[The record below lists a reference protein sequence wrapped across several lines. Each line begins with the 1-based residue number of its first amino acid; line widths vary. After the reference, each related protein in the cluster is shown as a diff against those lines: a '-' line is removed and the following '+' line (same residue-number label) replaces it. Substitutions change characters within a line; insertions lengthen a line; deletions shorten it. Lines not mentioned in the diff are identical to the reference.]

1 MNTPDEFATLQE
13 VPYPNVMEEDHYR
26 DIGSK
31 PLKFLGTKMPSFLA
45 VDFYCG
51 AGGTTRGLL
60 DAGGYVICGIDK
72 EESNRLTYQRNNRN
86 YTLDEGEP
94 RFLALDMFPSC
105 PDYPKGQQ
113 HEVWTELRK
122 LIPYYRARLPGVPLL
137 FVICA
142 PCQSFTRFVQRKM
155 TTERIQSRARELNLL
170 SQTVG
175 FIAEFQPEM
184 IISENVAR
192 IRTGQF
198 RHIWSDFEDDLRD
211 LEYAVGENQVC
222 ASRFGVP
229 QHRRRSVLLAIQ
241 KEKGCEQ
248 TLDLP
253 VPDRDPNAQILS
265 AREAIGYLPPLEA
278 GERSKD
284 IPNHVCQNL
293 TEINR
298 HRLMSVKPG
307 EPNLGFSKT
316 PYGDLSLPCHR
327 RHADKGGSGFS
338 DVYTR
343 IHPDR
348 PSPTLTT
355 KFLNISNG
363 RFGHYDEKQIRAL
376 SLREG
381 ASLQSFEA
389 NYEFYGDSMGDI
401 ARMIGNAV
409 PPELS
414 AYMAKWAL
422 GLWRDLGVTAAR

>member
-1 MNTPDEFATLQE
+1 MNFQDESSLPQTEAHPSVSEEVIRKYIENRNRKTL
-13 VPYPNVMEEDHYR
+13 H
-26 DIGSK
+26 SA
-31 PLKFLGTKMPSFLA
+31 MPEFLA

-72 EESNRLTYQRNNRN
+72 EESYRLTYQRNNRN

-94 RFLALDMFPSC
+94 SFLALDMFPNC
-105 PDYPKGQQ
+105 PDYPLGQQ
-113 HEVWTELRK
+113 HVVWTELRK
-122 LIPYYRARLPGVPLL
+122 LIPYHRAMLPGVPLL

-142 PCQSFTRFVQRKM
+142 PCQSFTRFVQRNM
-155 TTERIQSRARELNLL
+155 TTERIQIRARELDLL
-170 SQTVG
+170 SQTLG

-184 IISENVAR
+184 VISENVAR

-198 RHIWSDFEDDLRD
+198 RHIWSQFESDLRD
-211 LEYAVGENQVC
+211 LGYAVGEDQVC

-229 QHRRRSVLLAIQ
+229 QYRRRSVLLAIR
-241 KEKGCEQ
+241 KEDECKQ
-248 TLDLP
+248 TSDLP
-253 VPDRDPNAQILS
+253 VPDRDPQAQIHS
-265 AREAIGYLPPLEA
+265 TREAIGYLPPLEA

-284 IPNHVCQNL
+284 IPNHMCQNL

-307 EPNLGFSKT
+307 ESNLGFSET

-327 RHADKGGSGFS
+327 RHADKGGRGFS

-343 IHPDR
+343 MHPDR

-363 RFGHYDEKQIRAL
+363 RFGHFDEKQIRGL

-381 ASLQSFEA
+381 ASLQSFEV

-409 PPELS
+409 PPKLS
-414 AYMAKWAL
+414 EYMAKWLL
-422 GLWRDLGVTAAR
+422 GLWRDPKVTAAR

>member
-1 MNTPDEFATLQE
+1 MNFQDESG
-13 VPYPNVMEEDHYR
+13 VPQTEAYPRVSEEAVR
-26 DIGSK
+26 RNIRSK
-31 PLKFLGTKMPSFLA
+31 HQKTRHTKIPEFLA
-45 VDFYCG
+45 VDLYCG

-60 DAGGYVICGIDK
+60 DSGGYVICGVDK
-72 EESNRLTYQRNNRN
+72 EESYRLTYQRNNRN

-94 RFLALDMFPSC
+94 RFLALDMFPNC
-105 PDYPKGQQ
+105 PDYPQGQQ

-122 LIPYYRARLPGVPLL
+122 LIPYYRAMLPGVPLL

-170 SQTVG
+170 SQTIE

-198 RHIWSDFEDDLRD
+198 RHIWSDFEGDLRD
-211 LEYAVGENQVC
+211 LGYAVGEDRVC

-229 QHRRRSVLLAIQ
+229 QYRRRSVLLAIQ
-241 KEKGCEQ
+241 KESGCEQ
-248 TLDLP
+248 TMDLP

-265 AREAIGYLPPLEA
+265 AREAIGYLPPLGA

-307 EPNLGFSKT
+307 EPNLGFSET

-327 RHADKGGSGFS
+327 RHADKGGRGFS

-409 PPELS
+409 PPKLS
-414 AYMAKWAL
+414 AYMAMWVL
-422 GLWRDLGVTAAR
+422 GLWRDLGVTAAS